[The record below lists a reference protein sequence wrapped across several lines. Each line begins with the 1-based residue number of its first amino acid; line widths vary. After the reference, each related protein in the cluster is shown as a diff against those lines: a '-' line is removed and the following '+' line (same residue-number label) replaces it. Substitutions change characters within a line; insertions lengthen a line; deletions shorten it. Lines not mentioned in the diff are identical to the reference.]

1 VPSGGVDLDATKQ
14 WLAAGAAAVSIG
26 GPLLGDAL
34 SGGDPADLRRRCR
47 AVRAAVAE
55 AAST

>member
-34 SGGDPADLRRRCR
+34 AGGDPSELRTRCR
-47 AVRAAVAE
+47 AVTAAVAE
-55 AAST
+55 VMR